1 MPLTAGN
8 FEHGVVAARPDQ
20 MYGWPGITC
29 TKDREILVSASERMY
44 HTGPLG
50 RTVVMR
56 STDGGRTWSLPQ
68 EIYNSEIDDRDP
80 SLLTTPDG
88 TIILT
93 SFSSTDFVPWVIA
106 GEWLASRPI
115 PERWRAQ
122 WQARVERQGL
132 SEHGPEQCWLMRSE
146 DGGRTWSV
154 PMATPTGQHAGP
166 GVLNDGRLIYL
177 GRERGLK
184 GKAASVSAWE
194 STDKGDTWEKVGEI
208 RCTTEGVPAT
218 SVLDENHLVE
228 VSSGHLVAMFR
239 SHWGDRDDWFLY
251 QSHSYDEGRTWSEAQ
266 RLPVWGHP
274 PYLTVLSSG
283 AVLCVYG
290 HRRHPLAIRAILS
303 YDEGQTWDHENFIT
317 IYQLPEEHDFG
328 YPVSVELSPGEILTV
343 YYYNR
348 KYGRLNNG
356 WGSLPYVEDAGG
368 ILYTRWTL
376 E

>member
-1 MPLTAGN
+1 MSLTAGN

-29 TKDREILVSASERMY
+29 TKDREILVSASERIY

-50 RTVVMR
+50 RIVVMR
-56 STDGGRTWSLPQ
+56 STDGGSTWSLPQ

-80 SLLTTPDG
+80 SLLTMPDG
-88 TIILT
+88 TIIIT

-106 GEWLASRPI
+106 GEWLAGRTI
-115 PERWRAQ
+115 PERWLAQ

-132 SEHGPEQCWLMRSE
+132 TEPGPNQCWLMRSE

-154 PMATPTGQHAGP
+154 PMETPTSQHAGP
-166 GVLNDGRLIYL
+166 GVLEDGRLIYL
-177 GRERGLK
+177 GAGLT
-184 GKAASVSAWE
+184 GKAVSVSAWE
-194 STDKGDTWEKVGEI
+194 STDKGDTWEQVGEI
-208 RCTTEGVPAT
+208 PRTTEGVPAA

-228 VSSGHLVAMFR
+228 VSSGHLLAMFR
-239 SHWGDRDDWFLY
+239 SHCDDWDARFLY

-266 RLPVWGHP
+266 GLPLWGYP
-274 PYLTVLSSG
+274 PHLTVLSSG
-283 AVLCVYG
+283 AVLCVYS
-290 HRRHPLAIRAILS
+290 HRRPPLTIRAMLS

-317 IYQLPEEHDFG
+317 ICQLPETHDFG

-343 YYYNR
+343 YY
-348 KYGRLNNG
+348 LNKKQVYLNDD
-356 WGSLPYVEDAGG
+356 WVFLPYVEDAGG